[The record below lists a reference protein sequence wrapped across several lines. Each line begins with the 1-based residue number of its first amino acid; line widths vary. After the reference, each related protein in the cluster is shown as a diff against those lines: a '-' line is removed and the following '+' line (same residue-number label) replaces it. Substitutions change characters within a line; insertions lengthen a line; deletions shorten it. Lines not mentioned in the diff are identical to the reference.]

1 MPNVRLVHNQQSA
14 YHWIFLFFLL
24 AFLMFSKYIRNGIN
38 AESIKRKLIFLSWG
52 WLVFHSS
59 QQFLAS
65 QFSLEVFFVRFL
77 PRMRNSHC
85 GDTGTL
91 LWTHVVL
98 TINENSSPDES
109 SVEEKPKHIENLIE
123 PNFFLLAS
131 NCRLNIQRNW
141 LRIGSKDEM
150 KCNMRFLRRHRWAS
164 SSKPLYNSPEREK
177 QFFFLRTRDF
187 RILREDCFWD
197 KLKEVIEV
205 DVARRRRGRKNQNT
219 RKPRRKKE
227 KIGKRKLTIEV
238 FGENIAKWT
247 EKSCRTGNFIANADI
262 VYCIYWP
269 SLAFIFL
276 PRVDLLNYFDC
287 LSVELGCAL
296 WRKEIIILRGKIAQ
310 VALENW
316 LFSFV
321 EAWSCLML
329 LKKLTH
335 LSLQQN
341 GSSRYRLKKGERDSL
356 DLWFLL

>member
-1 MPNVRLVHNQQSA
+1 MKIPRRMSLRWKKSQNTSRISSSRTFFFLPATVA
-14 YHWIFLFFLL
+14 WIFNETGCESARKMNWNAIC
-24 AFLMFSKYIRNGIN
+24 AFCAVTVELPAAN
-38 AESIKRKLIFLSWG
+38 
-52 WLVFHSS
+52 
-59 QQFLAS
+59 
-65 QFSLEVFFVRFL
+65 RFTT
-77 PRMRNSHC
+77 RRRERNS
-85 GDTGTL
+85 
-91 LWTHVVL
+91 
-98 TINENSSPDES
+98 
-109 SVEEKPKHIENLIE
+109 
-123 PNFFLLAS
+123 
-131 NCRLNIQRNW
+131 
-141 LRIGSKDEM
+141 
-150 KCNMRFLRRHRWAS
+150 
-164 SSKPLYNSPEREK
+164 
-177 QFFFLRTRDF
+177 FFLRTRDF